1 MDLDLKKKVI
11 IGCLIG
17 IILLISGYLYY
28 DYINSN
34 SDNSIN
40 IENSSKEEQK
50 SGLVKNIM
58 SNENDTKED
67 NIIIIHIAGAVKN
80 PRNC

>member
-17 IILLISGYLYY
+17 IVLLISGYLYY